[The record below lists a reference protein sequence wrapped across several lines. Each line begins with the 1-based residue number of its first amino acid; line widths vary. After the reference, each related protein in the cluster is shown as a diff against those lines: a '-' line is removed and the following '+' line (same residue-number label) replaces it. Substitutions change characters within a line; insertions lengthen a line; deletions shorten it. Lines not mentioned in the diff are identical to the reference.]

1 MHPYTSHCF
10 TDILVKKWD
19 SYLKRVTPF
28 FYLLKI
34 TICNFAQ
41 SYVYIIFQM
50 STPGQNL
57 KWLRYYTFLSFFVYF
72 EQYQKTCKVFLIH
85 HPYPRFIPT
94 QTYHDTLREPSL
106 IIVLSFTYKA
116 SFYISRVFSSGKQD
130 NSSSES

>member
-72 EQYQKTCKVFLIH
+72 ALYQQTRKVFLIH

-94 QTYHDTLREPSL
+94 RTYHDTLREPSL

-116 SFYISRVFSSGKQD
+116 SFYISRVFSSAMQD